1 MVLTSLSLFFSLFS
15 PVPLLL
21 SLFFCPIFCMLS
33 WTLQKNLAGMVTF
46 CSCLSSY
53 SLYRHTHAGVC
64 LCVRESRA
72 FLKLCLLLCINNI
85 VSRIRLAF
93 FPKGIL
99 SKPHPHL
106 SLSFCPFSLSL
117 LSLPIHAQNLAYVY

>member
-1 MVLTSLSLFFSLFS
+1 MVFMETALHVLILISSTCMLVQIFKKIYIFNVNLPAMFFADLLTQFCFNSSWSNVSLSLFFSLFS

-53 SLYRHTHAGVC
+53 NLYRHTRAGVC
-64 LCVRESRA
+64 LCVRERA
-72 FLKLCLLLCINNI
+72 RE
-85 VSRIRLAF
+85 S
-93 FPKGIL
+93 
-99 SKPHPHL
+99 
-106 SLSFCPFSLSL
+106 
-117 LSLPIHAQNLAYVY
+117 HAE